1 MDLYN
6 NNILPQTYLRLLTVS
21 ISYNY
26 SEITKITA
34 TDDDEKSWDGKS
46 SDDDEKDSESK
57 RKTDITS
64 NTKKVRISGSEASSD
79 KGNSIIVQNPRELLT
94 MHHQRVSSREGDMQG
109 AAGTYR
115 YAIKYLKEEI
125 RSSPQKYAVG
135 TADLVV
141 EGMFLASLAHPNI
154 IKVRGLPEGGVKSLT
169 TINRSH
175 GYFLILD
182 RLFNTLS
189 DEIYK
194 VWKGGHLVTLK
205 RKVFGIL
212 KSKKE
217 VEERNKNLAV
227 RLKVA
232 FDISA
237 ALKFL
242 HGKNIIYRDLKPENL
257 GFDGKLTLSCLLIY
271 ALYLLFTHITCIS
284 IFGSS
289 P

>member
-1 MDLYN
+1 MGLHC
-6 NNILPQTYLRLLTVS
+6 NILPQTYLRLLPYHK
-21 ISYNY
+21 SYNC

-34 TDDDEKSWDGKS
+34 TDEDEKSWDGKS
-46 SDDDEKDSESK
+46 SDDDEKDSESN

-94 MHHQRVSSREGDMQG
+94 MHHQRVSSREGDMKG

-257 GFDGKLTLSCLLIY
+257 GFDGKFYVCL
-271 ALYLLFTHITCIS
+271 HI
-284 IFGSS
+284 
-289 P
+289 